1 MRCVS
6 LALSA
11 VAVLFLAV
19 APIYAETL
27 TIGGITDNVKKERK
41 RTAPLAAYLA
51 RRLAAD
57 GITSV
62 ETAHYPTS
70 EAMARAMASGEVDLM
85 FDSPLVAAI
94 VARDAG
100 GRPFLRRW
108 KDGVVSY
115 HSIILVPA
123 DSGIE
128 SLDDLRGRR
137 IGFQEPDSTSGYLL
151 PAGLLRR
158 NGIAMRELASG
169 DDMPA
174 ADELGFVFT
183 GDDKNTLIWIH
194 QGRIDAAATDPQR
207 FAELERAQP
216 GRFRAL
222 ARSIDVPR
230 QVGVHSGDLDPELV
244 GRLVEILTEMDQT
257 EEGRAVL
264 RKFKDTERFDQF
276 PDGVEATFG
285 PIYELIGQLED
296 LGII

>member
-19 APIYAETL
+19 APIHAETL

-137 IGFQEPDSTSGYLL
+137 IGFQEPDLH
-151 PAGLLRR
+151 PAIFCPPVFCAAMASPCANLR
-158 NGIAMRELASG
+158 
-169 DDMPA
+169 
-174 ADELGFVFT
+174 
-183 GDDKNTLIWIH
+183 
-194 QGRIDAAATDPQR
+194 AATTCPPR
-207 FAELERAQP
+207 MNWASSSRATT
-216 GRFRAL
+216 RTR
-222 ARSIDVPR
+222 
-230 QVGVHSGDLDPELV
+230 
-244 GRLVEILTEMDQT
+244 
-257 EEGRAVL
+257 
-264 RKFKDTERFDQF
+264 
-276 PDGVEATFG
+276 
-285 PIYELIGQLED
+285 
-296 LGII
+296 